1 MAVNIKL
8 SLSVFTHLQVRIA
21 FKLLVSSFWSRS
33 LMCGGGGGG
42 GGAAPGALW
51 ALIFC
56 SDSSVLWELLSGN
69 INSRHRAARHVMLVI
84 YEYTYK

>member
-1 MAVNIKL
+1 
-8 SLSVFTHLQVRIA
+8 
-21 FKLLVSSFWSRS
+21 
-33 LMCGGGGGG
+33 MCGGGGGG